1 MNLTRASS
9 KVILDKQHLQQKH
22 NFLQRFIRRCS
33 CNEQVKNK
41 IYEGYY
47 YMPGMSQKNID
58 AQTKNKSVSESNIL
72 NIVNSERSIENDYG
86 SFGEWDVS
94 SKNMTVKKRTL
105 SASLTAEKVLS
116 TSSSLIYSKETV
128 DEEEEDLMASEVTV
142 PVVNET
148 KKVIK
153 RSEMFRITRI
163 VVRSNEVEF
172 EEKAQLVKLL
182 NEQMEEYWLNC
193 KYFLIILNE

>member
-1 MNLTRASS
+1 
-9 KVILDKQHLQQKH
+9 
-22 NFLQRFIRRCS
+22 
-33 CNEQVKNK
+33 
-41 IYEGYY
+41 
-47 YMPGMSQKNID
+47 MPGMSQEKID
-58 AQTKNKSVSESNIL
+58 AQTKNKSVSESNI
-72 NIVNSERSIENDYG
+72 VNSDRSIENDYG

-94 SKNMTVKKRTL
+94 SKKMTVKRRTL

-182 NEQMEEYWLNC
+182 NEQMEEYWQNC
-193 KYFLIILNE
+193 KFFNHFE

>member
-9 KVILDKQHLQQKH
+9 KVVLDKQQLQQKH

-33 CNEQVKNK
+33 CTEQVKNK

-47 YMPGMSQKNID
+47 YMPGMSQEKID
-58 AQTKNKSVSESNIL
+58 AQTKNKSVSESNI
-72 NIVNSERSIENDYG
+72 VNSDRSIENDYG

-94 SKNMTVKKRTL
+94 SKKMTVKRRTL

-182 NEQMEEYWLNC
+182 NEQMEEYWQNC
-193 KYFLIILNE
+193 KFFNHFE